1 MDFSSNKDK
10 TKSASHSGLLFDLA
24 PLKGKT
30 VSVSFT
36 GSDISSDGGLLLL
49 RECDHQIGIIDGISK
64 CLNDD
69 RHPSYVRHSFKELL
83 TQRVFQ
89 IAAGYEDADDCDSLR
104 GDDILKI
111 CSGKLPGGADL
122 ASQPTMSRF
131 ENAVGNK
138 ELYGIAEAFLNHFIR
153 SYDQEPPVIIL
164 DADDTN
170 STTYGGQ
177 QLSVFNDYYGDYCL
191 MPLHIYEGHSGK
203 LITTILKPGSR
214 SKSVNVFGILRRI
227 VQRLRRVWK
236 HTTIIIRGDSHFCSH
251 QLMDWCVQQKDNVH
265 FLTGLTG
272 NIALN
277 RLAATIIKTT
287 QSHYQQNQKPVKRY
301 HSFEYKAGSW
311 TNFQRVIVKV
321 EVSAKGTNVRYVVTD
336 IRNVRTQQLYENG
349 YCARGAMELR
359 IKEHKLYLKSDRMSC
374 TKFKANQLRLFLHSA
389 AYVLLHT
396 LQTQMLQ
403 GTEYAT
409 ATFKTIREKIIK
421 VAAYVREIKTT
432 IKIEFPASCPQKSV
446 ISKCLG
452 LFEAIRT

>member
-1 MDFSSNKDK
+1 MDFSNTKDK
-10 TKSASHSGLLFDLA
+10 TNSLQQSGLLFDLE
-24 PLKGKT
+24 PLKGKS

-49 RECDHQIGIIDGISK
+49 RECEQHTGIIDSISR

-104 GDDILKI
+104 SDNVLKI

-138 ELYGIAEAFLNHFIR
+138 ELYGIAEAFLKQFIG
-153 SYDQEPPVIIL
+153 SYSGEPPVIIL

>member
-432 IKIEFPASCPQKSV
+432 IKIEFPASCPQISV